1 MILREIRVKSRERRR
16 LANLPEYRS
25 LPACAKLAWKPL
37 MNSKSTIPRIPMEGF
52 IRYEDRLN
60 PLAGFASHVGLF
72 DA

>member
-1 MILREIRVKSRERRR
+1 
-16 LANLPEYRS
+16 
-25 LPACAKLAWKPL
+25 